1 MKHIKLFKE
10 FLNESIKNN
19 QIEMDKLQSFE
30 SFNQVYETKLTLFKD
45 MKVGDEYKMF
55 GDDKE
60 NKPMILKKTGDSEA
74 QIVEVGSVK
83 GVKKR

>member
-1 MKHIKLFKE
+1 
-10 FLNESIKNN
+10 
-19 QIEMDKLQSFE
+19 MDKLKSFD
-30 SFNQVYETKLTLFKD
+30 SFNKVYESLTLFKD
-45 MKVGDEYKMF
+45 MEIGDEYKMF

-83 GVKKR
+83 GVKKGEYQYPSSNGMYELINKK